1 MDGNL
6 DQNGTRSKESLAIYP
21 SQIPSALQPDSS
33 NVPEANTSSHEVRT
47 GVTSLGEFSM
57 GNSPSPPM
65 TPEYSSSDVHGIVDH
80 QTSMT
85 PAASVSRP
93 PVSTT
98 SVTTSR
104 TSIGI
109 REEPAGAET
118 SMGFK
123 PSKPQLVQD
132 LETISAPKQDTE
144 GNGHADGRSQGYNV
158 QVSAPIGTAD
168 PVGNN
173 VLRPLRRGPLG
184 GKNLGEVCRDFV
196 PMAPEVYCR
205 YKEDL
210 IDSVPTKY
218 KLPPRTTDFQEESLP
233 YGWRE
238 FLHPEGPR
246 YFLYEAKKIY
256 TEADI
261 HDPDILRH
269 AKRLIAEFDGYIK
282 EQDVT
287 LPGNINIAFDLSY
300 QAEDDSCRCQ
310 YYIADHSTRTVFWL
324 DEYDADKMQVW
335 SEVTGVT
342 KLTHIRHAI
351 EAEYWYHCVLFPS
364 CFRLGAPALDELRD
378 TLIYWIGDVMTSITT
393 AMPVA
398 IDELRQMLDLT
409 NDMRNNIPRRHD
421 DPPAQG
427 LGCVAVFAR
436 QRFLD
441 FHGQDVVRLEQDRPI
456 HRAGPQNSSW
466 LLRCLSWIM
475 LFAPDS
481 HLREL
486 RKIWVDHLV
495 HDAAWNRFLAN
506 RHEEWQQLNLL
517 GTVILNA
524 DVAFLAIQ
532 SVDEGTNSPNRS
544 PAQVLTFL
552 SVVSSIGSVLI
563 GLMLIRKQKMRQR
576 EGAMKAAI
584 FLNAYKAERLA
595 VLYSCPYALLMW
607 GLVLFLLAFS
617 FYCLDGASLSIRL
630 IVPGAWFIILIL
642 AVWCIFNLA
651 SWDLPFKF
659 SAQRTPGDKVIL
671 AFQNTAKAIKTKMIA
686 LGIRKSDPEPQVLIL
701 PLPKPSP
708 AKKLVDIWRKAA
720 RIAAMIRVIG
730 SPRRISGREAN
741 GETEVQTESPINHP
755 ATAV

>member
-1 MDGNL
+1 
-6 DQNGTRSKESLAIYP
+6 
-21 SQIPSALQPDSS
+21 
-33 NVPEANTSSHEVRT
+33 
-47 GVTSLGEFSM
+47 
-57 GNSPSPPM
+57 
-65 TPEYSSSDVHGIVDH
+65 
-80 QTSMT
+80 MT
-85 PAASVSRP
+85 PAASVARP

-98 SVTTSR
+98 RMTTSR
-104 TSIGI
+104 DSIGI
-109 REEPAGAET
+109 RKEPAGAQT
-118 SMGFK
+118 SVGFK
-123 PSKPQLVQD
+123 ETQMQPIQD
-132 LETISAPKQDTE
+132 FDTISAPEQNSQ
-144 GNGHADGRSQGYNV
+144 GNGHTEGRSQGYTLAGV
-158 QVSAPIGTAD
+158 DAPVTAAT
-168 PVGNN
+168 VGNN
-173 VLRPLRRGPLG
+173 GPTPLQRGPLG
-184 GKNLGEVCRDFV
+184 GKNLGEVFSDFA
-196 PMAPEVYCR
+196 PIAPEIYCR
-205 YKEDL
+205 YKEDFIEPEL
-210 IDSVPTKY
+210 TGY
-218 KLPPRTTDFQEESLP
+218 KLAPRTTNFREKSLP

-246 YFLYEAKKIY
+246 YFVYEAKKIY
-256 TEADI
+256 TEANI

-269 AKRLIAEFDGYIK
+269 VKRLIAEFDEYIEK
-282 EQDVT
+282 QNVT
-287 LPGNINIAFDLSY
+287 LPGDIDIAFDL
-300 QAEDDSCRCQ
+300 QRKGDTCRCQ

-324 DEYDADKMQVW
+324 DEYRADKMQVW

-364 CFRLGAPALDELRD
+364 SFRLGAPALDELRD

-398 IDELRQMLDLT
+398 VDELRQMLDLT
-409 NDMRNNIPRRHD
+409 NDMRNNILSRHD
-421 DPPAQG
+421 KSPAQG
-427 LGCVAVFAR
+427 LGCVAVFARFMRVFAR

-532 SVDEGTNSPNRS
+532 SVDEGTNSRNRS

-552 SVVSSIGSVLI
+552 SVVSSVGSVLI
-563 GLMLIRKQKMRQR
+563 GLTLIRKQKMRQR

-584 FLNAYKAERLA
+584 FLNAFEAERLA
-595 VLYSCPYALLMW
+595 ILYSCPYALLMW

-617 FYCLDGASLSIRL
+617 FYCLDEASLFIRL
-630 IVPGAWFIILIL
+630 IVPGAWFIIFLL

-651 SWDLPFKF
+651 SWDLPFKS

-671 AFQNTAKAIKTKMIA
+671 AFQDTAKAIKTKLIA
-686 LGIRKSDPEPQVLIL
+686 LGIRRPDPEPQVVIY
-701 PLPKPSP
+701 PRPSP
-708 AKKLVDIWRKAA
+708 AKKLVDIWRKAV
-720 RIAAMIRVIG
+720 RRAAMIRLFG
-730 SPRRISGREAN
+730 GPNRISGREAN
-741 GETEVQTESPINHP
+741 EETEVQMETPHSHGH
-755 ATAV
+755 TAAAV